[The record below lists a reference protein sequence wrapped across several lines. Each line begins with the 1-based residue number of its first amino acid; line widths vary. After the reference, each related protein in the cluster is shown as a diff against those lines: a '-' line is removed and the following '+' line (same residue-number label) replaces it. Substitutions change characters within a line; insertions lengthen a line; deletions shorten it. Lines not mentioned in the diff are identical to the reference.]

1 MDTNRQKPP
10 SKSNTYIEEQD
21 FLSRFTIDHNWHLW
35 GREKGKKKGGN
46 NRLKLKE
53 LDEYRRDYLKKET
66 KHSTDNVALI
76 SYLIGLA

>member
-1 MDTNRQKPP
+1 M
-10 SKSNTYIEEQD
+10 
-21 FLSRFTIDHNWHLW
+21 TITDIYED
-35 GREKGKKKGGN
+35 EKKVKKKGEN